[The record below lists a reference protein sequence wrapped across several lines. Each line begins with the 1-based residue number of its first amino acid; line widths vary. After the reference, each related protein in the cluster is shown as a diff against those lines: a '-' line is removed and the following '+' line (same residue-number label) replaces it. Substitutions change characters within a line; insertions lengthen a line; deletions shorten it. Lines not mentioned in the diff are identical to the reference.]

1 MHTSAFLVLTLLGAP
16 ALSHPGQSPVD
27 KRTVTPDNTCGN
39 VAAGNNHGYTCDPNN
54 AYGGPCCSQA
64 GYCGL
69 WFSLYGFQAKADSWQ
84 GTTSAYCGTGCQSGF
99 GTCGNSASPA
109 PIKSGCVWQVTN
121 TGSFTQQQSFDFST
135 NTFPTS
141 GLAISTD
148 TIGAGSA
155 PYSQLYTK
163 ANVNVAGG
171 SLQLTVPGGQHASPI
186 LGAEV
191 YTTVNDI
198 LYASVRTRV
207 QVSNV
212 GGTCHGTPSFLNLLT
227 FFNQRSDPHIYS

>member
-1 MHTSAFLVLTLLGAP
+1 M
-16 ALSHPGQSPVD
+16 
-27 KRTVTPDNTCGN
+27 
-39 VAAGNNHGYTCDPNN
+39 
-54 AYGGPCCSQA
+54 
-64 GYCGL
+64 
-69 WFSLYGFQAKADSWQ
+69 
-84 GTTSAYCGTGCQSGF
+84 
-99 GTCGNSASPA
+99 
-109 PIKSGCVWQVTN
+109 WQVSG
-121 TGSFTQQQSFDFST
+121 TGSFTQHQTFDFST
-135 NTFPTS
+135 NTFPAS

-163 ANVNVAGG
+163 ANVQVTGG

-191 YTTVNDI
+191 YTTTNDI

-212 GGTCHGTPSFLNLLT
+212 AGTCHGMPSFSHM
-227 FFNQRSDPHIYS
+227 FFSFHSKETPDIHR